1 MYRLNVKA
9 EFSAAHRLVDYPGAC
24 SRIHGHNY
32 TVRAAIT
39 APDVDENGM
48 VMDLMDFKTVLDECV
63 QQFDHRVIN
72 EVKPFDQLNPTSETL
87 AKYIYDYLA
96 ERLSVYVESVTVSEV
111 DAFQVTY
118 QPS

>member
-1 MYRLNVKA
+1 MYRLDVKT
-9 EFSAAHRLVDYPGAC
+9 EFSAAHRLVEYPGAC

-39 APDVDENGM
+39 APDIDENGM
-48 VMDLMDFKTVLDECV
+48 VMDLMEFKTVLDGCV

-72 EVKPFDQLNPTSETL
+72 DVKPFDRLNPTSEQL

-96 ERLSVYVESVTVSEV
+96 ERLPVHVESVMVAEI